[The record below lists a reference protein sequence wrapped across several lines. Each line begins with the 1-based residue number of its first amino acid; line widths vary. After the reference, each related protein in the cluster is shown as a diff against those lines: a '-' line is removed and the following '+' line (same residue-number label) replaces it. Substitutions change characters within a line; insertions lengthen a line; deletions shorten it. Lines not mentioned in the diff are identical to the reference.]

1 MLRNG
6 LKKAALLTAFVLFY
20 GAQLPRVQAQSLGLG
35 PKAIALASWYTFVT
49 VGFSFAAGV
58 VYHAVA
64 NKKSEG
70 IFLWA
75 PDTLLTLSKPLD
87 QGQVRAGVAQALAHK
102 GFKWVFSNRKAVVED
117 LFKDDR
123 NNIVQVKYKYG
134 KKPKIRIRVV
144 AGRSH
149 SSTLVADDIA
159 ELSAYALAGLTRRQ
173 RKIVRRQYER
183 VRAQKSGALVRA
195 YLSSAAQAITDLEQ
209 N

>member
-1 MLRNG
+1 MLRNRF
-6 LKKAALLTAFVLFY
+6 KKAVLLTAFVLFY
-20 GAQLPRVQAQSLGLG
+20 WAQMPRAQAQSLGLG
-35 PKAIALASWYTFVT
+35 PTAIALTSWYTFVA

-75 PDTLLTLSKPLD
+75 PDTLLMLSKPLA
-87 QGQVRAGVAQALAHK
+87 QAQVRAGVAQALAHK
-102 GFKWVFSNRKAVVED
+102 GFKWVFSNRRAVVED

-144 AGRSH
+144 ASNAV
-149 SSTLVADDIA
+149 SSSLVADDVA

-183 VRAQKSGALVRA
+183 VRTQKANALVRA
-195 YLSSAAQAITDLEQ
+195 YLTSAVQAVTDLEK